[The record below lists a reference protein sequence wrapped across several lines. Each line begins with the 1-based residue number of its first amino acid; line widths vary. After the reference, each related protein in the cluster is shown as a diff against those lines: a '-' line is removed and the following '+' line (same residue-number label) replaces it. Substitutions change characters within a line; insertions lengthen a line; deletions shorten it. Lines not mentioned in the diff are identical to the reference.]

1 MTPADDRIVLG
12 VIERSAIVQAVERVA
27 TRLGRAAGTSR
38 TLQATRT
45 ITRAAQR
52 NFGVTI
58 LAAVAVHIALVGV
71 VVRPVSWYWLII
83 PALFAAAG
91 ALLVALPRVDGR
103 RGA

>member
-1 MTPADDRIVLG
+1 MRVLLHAASAAVGAG
-12 VIERSAIVQAVERVA
+12 V
-27 TRLGRAAGTSR
+27 G
-38 TLQATRT
+38 
-45 ITRAAQR
+45 
-52 NFGVTI
+52 